1 MGDSQGWDIFL
12 MCQQIQN
19 KIQTSITKVGKM
31 ILKFGLEQIQVRLPS
46 DAWSTLCRSDL
57 KMQLYLYSYM

>member
-19 KIQTSITKVGKM
+19 KIQISITKVGKM
-31 ILKFGLEQIQVRLPS
+31 ILKFGLEQTQVKIPS
-46 DAWSTLCRSDL
+46 EAWSTLSRSNL